1 MLDTLCLN
9 LEYLNYEEIVN
20 LIVPERTK
28 SPYFRCHGKLNLARE
43 ENVPSN
49 YKIST
54 H

>member
-1 MLDTLCLN
+1 MLGTLCLN
-9 LEYLNYEEIVN
+9 LECLNYEGIMN
-20 LIVPERTK
+20 LIAPEIK
-28 SPYFRCHGKLNLARE
+28 SLFRCHGKISLARE